1 MKLSKNEKT
10 YVYSY
15 LKKIYPYKNVQRM
28 KTYCQHGNVSTFH
41 HCRKVAACS
50 YWLDQRLH
58 AMSDPASLIRGAFL
72 HDYYLY
78 DWHVPDKSHRLH
90 GYRHPKTALRNAEQ
104 EFDLN
109 EIERDIIRSHMWPLT
124 LFHMPKSKEAA
135 LVCLADKICTLQEFF
150 HLS

>member
-1 MKLSKNEKT
+1 MKLNKQEKT
-10 YVYSY
+10 LVYNH
-15 LKKIYPYKNVQRM
+15 LKKLYPYENVQRM
-28 KTYCQHGNVSTFH
+28 KNYCQHGNVSTFH
-41 HCRKVAACS
+41 HCRKVAVYS
-50 YWLDQRLH
+50 YWLNKTLH
-58 AMSDPASLIRGAFL
+58 TNAEPASLIRGAFL

-78 DWHVPDKSHRLH
+78 DWHIPDKSHRLH
-90 GYRHPKTALRNAEQ
+90 GYHHPQTALRNAEQ

-109 EIERDIIRSHMWPLT
+109 ETERDIIRSHMWPLT